1 MRRNITVHRINSLLS
16 GRFPGSLYSTLA
28 KEPGS
33 SGTRLSGPRVAGQLL
48 SPFFLRHTPSY
59 IPSTSLKP
67 FIYRYEVGFMRKP
80 VNNAHQNLD
89 PDALNPDG
97 TPMVRVRLP
106 KKWNKEQFAQADLM
120 LGAYHIRVRCSDG
133 ITRMGRI
140 KGKMKKRVWIREGD
154 TLIVTP
160 WSFQD
165 EKCDIIYRYLKPQ
178 TDWLRRN
185 RYIT

>member
-1 MRRNITVHRINSLLS
+1 
-16 GRFPGSLYSTLA
+16 
-28 KEPGS
+28 
-33 SGTRLSGPRVAGQLL
+33 
-48 SPFFLRHTPSY
+48 
-59 IPSTSLKP
+59 
-67 FIYRYEVGFMRKP
+67 MRKP
-80 VNNAHQNLD
+80 VNNANQNLD